1 MMCFCGSRKEDIMY
15 QKNYVLLLVSMV
27 ICTIMLWFSRVYMVQ
42 GEEKDTEQ
50 TAAHCVDM
58 QGYETSSEC
67 RNITLGVLEPAYVI
81 NVSAEDVE
89 VLMRIVEA
97 EAGGEDRKGK
107 LLVANVVINRVKDSH
122 FPDTV
127 TQVVYQ
133 RNSKVA
139 QFSPVSDGRINRV
152 KVSEETKEAG
162 YARHGGGAFSG
173 KDATK
178 VDRSAAY
185 MARNIANPDK
195 VCWFDNNLTLLF
207 SYGGHDF
214 FL

>member
-1 MMCFCGSRKEDIMY
+1 MY
-15 QKNYVLLLVSMV
+15 QKNYVLLLTSMIV
-27 ICTIMLWFSRVYMVQ
+27 CTVLLWFSRVYMVQ
-42 GEEKDTEQ
+42 GEERRTEQ
-50 TAAHCVDM
+50 TLTSECVDM
-58 QGYETSSEC
+58 QGYKTSSEC
-67 RNITLGVLEPAYVI
+67 RNIFLEVLEPAYVI
-81 NVSAEDVE
+81 EVSSQDIET
-89 VLMRIVEA
+89 LMRIVEA

-107 LLVANVVINRVKDSH
+107 LLVANVVINRVKNSH

-139 QFSPVSDGRINRV
+139 QFSPVSDGRINTV
-152 KVSEETKEAG
+152 NVSEETREAVYSALYG
-162 YARHGGGAFSG
+162 EDVSRGALYF
-173 KDATK
+173 
-178 VDRSAAY
+178 

>member
-1 MMCFCGSRKEDIMY
+1 MCFCGSRKEDIMY

-97 EAGGEDRKGK
+97 EARRRGPQREITCSQCGNQPGK
-107 LLVANVVINRVKDSH
+107 RQS
-122 FPDTV
+122 FPG
-127 TQVVYQ
+127 YGH
-133 RNSKVA
+133 A
-139 QFSPVSDGRINRV
+139 GRI
-152 KVSEETKEAG
+152 SEKQQ
-162 YARHGGGAFSG
+162 S
-173 KDATK
+173 
-178 VDRSAAY
+178 SA
-185 MARNIANPDK
+185 
-195 VCWFDNNLTLLF
+195 VLTCI
-207 SYGGHDF
+207 
-214 FL
+214 

>member
-67 RNITLGVLEPAYVI
+67 RNIALGVLEPAYVI

-139 QFSPVSDGRINRV
+139 QFSPVSDGRINCV
-152 KVSEETKEAG
+152 KVSEETKEAVYSALYG
-162 YARHGGGAFSG
+162 EDVSKGALYF
-173 KDATK
+173 
-178 VDRSAAY
+178 

>member
-1 MMCFCGSRKEDIMY
+1 MY
-15 QKNYVLLLVSMV
+15 QKNYVLLLTSMV
-27 ICTIMLWFSRVYMVQ
+27 ICTVLLWFSRVYMVR
-42 GEEKDTEQ
+42 GEEKRTEQ
-50 TAAHCVDM
+50 TSASECVDM
-58 QGYETSSEC
+58 QGYKTSSEC
-67 RNITLGVLEPAYVI
+67 RSISLEILEPAYVI
-81 NVSAEDVE
+81 EVSEKDIE
-89 VLMRIVEA
+89 TLMCIVEA

-139 QFSPVSDGRINRV
+139 QFSPVSDGRIDTV
-152 KVSEETKEAG
+152 TVSEETKEAVYSALYG
-162 YARHGGGAFSG
+162 EDVSQGALYF
-173 KDATK
+173 
-178 VDRSAAY
+178 
-185 MARNIANPDK
+185 MARNIADPSK

-214 FL
+214 FM